1 MAIEWKVKG
10 IYKANAQAV
19 YDEIQQIGDTYTP
32 EQIVEKATD
41 ESTEL
46 HKCFEWDDSA
56 AAHKYRL
63 SQAQGIVR
71 CLVLVNEKVE
81 DKELPKVRAIVS
93 TNMRENTYE
102 PVKITIRKVDSYE
115 RLKAEALRELEAF
128 RKKYAVIEEIGDI
141 IDELEAVIAQSA

>member
-63 SQAQGIVR
+63 SQAQGIIR

-141 IDELEAVIAQSA
+141 IDELEAIIAQSA

>member
-1 MAIEWKVKG
+1 MAVEWKIKG
-10 IYKANAQAV
+10 IYKADPQTV
-19 YDEIQQIGDTYTP
+19 YDEIQEIGDRYTP
-32 EQIVEKATD
+32 EQIVDKAKD

-141 IDELEAVIAQSA
+141 IDELEAIIAQSA

>member
-41 ESTEL
+41 ESIEL

-81 DKELPKVRAIVS
+81 DKELPQTRAIVS

-102 PVKITIRKVDSYE
+102 PVKITIRNVDSYE

>member
-1 MAIEWKVKG
+1 MAVEWKIKG
-10 IYKANAQAV
+10 IYKADPQTV
-19 YDEIQQIGDTYTP
+19 YDEIQEIGDRYTP
-32 EQIVEKATD
+32 EQIVDKAKD

-81 DKELPKVRAIVS
+81 DKELPQTRAIVS
-93 TNMRENTYE
+93 TSMRENTYE
-102 PVKITIRKVDSYE
+102 PVKITIRNVDSYE

>member
-10 IYKANAQAV
+10 IYKANAQTV

-46 HKCFEWDDSA
+46 HKCFEWDDSE

-81 DKELPKVRAIVS
+81 DKELRQTRAIVS

-102 PVKITIRKVDSYE
+102 PVKITIRNVDSYE

-141 IDELEAVIAQSA
+141 IDELEAIIAQSA

>member
-71 CLVLVNEKVE
+71 CLVMVNEKVE

-102 PVKITIRKVDSYE
+102 PVKITIRNVDSYE

-141 IDELEAVIAQSA
+141 IDELEAIIAQSA

>member
-63 SQAQGIVR
+63 SQAQGIIR
-71 CLVLVNEKVE
+71 CLVVVNEKVE
-81 DKELPKVRAIVS
+81 DKELPTVRAIVS

-102 PVKITIRKVDSYE
+102 PVRITIRNVDSYE
-115 RLKAEALRELEAF
+115 RLKAEAFRELEAF

>member
-1 MAIEWKVKG
+1 MAIEWKVNG

>member
-102 PVKITIRKVDSYE
+102 PVKITVRNVDSYE

-128 RKKYAVIEEIGDI
+128 RKKYAVIEKIGDI

>member
-141 IDELEAVIAQSA
+141 IDELEAIIAQSA

>member
-63 SQAQGIVR
+63 SQAQGIIR
-71 CLVLVNEKVE
+71 CLVVVNEKVE
-81 DKELPKVRAIVS
+81 DKELPTVRAIVS

-102 PVKITIRKVDSYE
+102 PVRITIRNVDSYE

>member
-81 DKELPKVRAIVS
+81 NKELPKVRAIVS

>member
-10 IYKANAQAV
+10 IYKANAQTV

-81 DKELPKVRAIVS
+81 DKELRQTRAIVS

-102 PVKITIRKVDSYE
+102 PVKITIRNVDSYE

-141 IDELEAVIAQSA
+141 IDELEAIIAQSA

>member
-63 SQAQGIVR
+63 SQAQGIIR

>member
-81 DKELPKVRAIVS
+81 DKEFPQVRAIVS
-93 TNMRENTYE
+93 TNTRENTYE
-102 PVKITIRKVDSYE
+102 PVKITIRNVDSYE
-115 RLKAEALRELEAF
+115 RLKAEAFRELEAF

>member
-81 DKELPKVRAIVS
+81 DKELPQTRAIVS
-93 TNMRENTYE
+93 TNIRENTYE
-102 PVKITIRKVDSYE
+102 PVKITIRNVDSYE

-128 RKKYAVIEEIGDI
+128 KKKYAVIEEIGDI

>member
-32 EQIVEKATD
+32 EQIVDKAKD

-81 DKELPKVRAIVS
+81 NKELPKVRAIVS

-141 IDELEAVIAQSA
+141 IDELEAIIAQSA

>member
-1 MAIEWKVKG
+1 MAVEWKVKG
-10 IYKANAQAV
+10 IYKADPQIV
-19 YDEIQQIGDTYTP
+19 YDEIQQIGDKYTP
-32 EQIVEKATD
+32 EQIVDKAKD

-102 PVKITIRKVDSYE
+102 PVKITVRNVDSYE

-141 IDELEAVIAQSA
+141 IDELEAVIAQSE

>member
-93 TNMRENTYE
+93 TNMRENTYG
-102 PVKITIRKVDSYE
+102 PAKITVRNVDSYE

-128 RKKYAVIEEIGDI
+128 RKKYAVIEKIGDI

>member
-81 DKELPKVRAIVS
+81 DKEIPTVRAIVS

-102 PVKITIRKVDSYE
+102 PVTITIRNVDSYE

-141 IDELEAVIAQSA
+141 IDELEAIIAQSA

>member
-63 SQAQGIVR
+63 SQAQGIIR
-71 CLVLVNEKVE
+71 CLVVVNEKVE
-81 DKELPKVRAIVS
+81 DKELPTVRAIVS

-102 PVKITIRKVDSYE
+102 PVRITIRNVDSYE

-128 RKKYAVIEEIGDI
+128 KKKYAVIEEIGDI